1 MHFGLGRKVAVA
13 VAGAALV
20 ITAGCSG
27 GGENPNQQNQA
38 LVVDSSFNLQTID
51 PARQFEFTGSLID
64 AQLYDTTLEFAD
76 GDVSEPV
83 DGLCSY
89 EMSDDQKVLT
99 LTMADSG
106 AKFSDG
112 SEVTADDIVFSYQRL
127 QGIGGN
133 PSFFLDGVTVE
144 KVDDQ
149 TITLTS
155 EKPNPTLPY
164 ILPNSSL
171 GIVNSDV
178 VKENGGTT
186 DDSDDAETFLN
197 NESQGSGPYMIESYD
212 PANEVVFTLNPEYAG
227 DKPDYE
233 RVVLRNVA
241 GETQKTNVQSGEA
254 HFAMDLSPDQVES
267 LDQNSVTVKSTPS
280 FYSIY
285 LYTTMQTSVDKTVA
299 DPKFR
304 EALRYGLDYEKLL
317 ALGGEGAQQLS
328 SIVPNGFVGDSDP
341 ADVPAKDVEKAKG
354 LLEESG
360 YDGAA
365 IPFNYASDQTVSGV
379 PMDQFAQTL
388 QAELKEVGI
397 ELDLKPAPST
407 TNLDEYRSGE
417 QTMGLGSWGADYPD
431 PENYLVFAPGNDLA
445 ERVQWSEGMSPDIEK
460 LADEAVA
467 AKTPEERDPAFSALY
482 GEINKTGPF
491 LSLVQPV
498 RTVTAS
504 SEITE
509 FTSNADDA
517 LIFASVK

>member
-1 MHFGLGRKVAVA
+1 MQFGVGRKFAV
-13 VAGAALV
+13 VIAGAALAV
-20 ITAGCSG
+20 TAGCSG
-27 GGENPNQQNQA
+27 GEGNPNQQNQA
-38 LVVDSSFNLQTID
+38 LVVDTSFDLQTID

-64 AQLYDTTLEFAD
+64 AQIYDTALEFED
-76 GDVSEPV
+76 GDVSTPV

-89 EMSDDQKVLT
+89 EMSDDQLVLT

-112 SEVTADDIVFSYQRL
+112 SEVTADDIVFSYERL
-127 QGIGGN
+127 QGVGGN
-133 PSFFLDGVTVE
+133 PSFFLDGVSVE

-155 EKPNPTLPY
+155 ENPNPTLPY

-171 GIVNSDV
+171 GILNSDV

-197 NESQGSGPYMIESYD
+197 SESQGSGPYMIESYD
-212 PANEVVFTLNPEYAG
+212 PANEVVFTVNPEYAG
-227 DKPDYE
+227 DKPTYE

-254 HFAMDLSPDQVES
+254 HFALDLSPDQVAS
-267 LDQNSVTVKSTPS
+267 LDQNAVSVKSTPS

-285 LYTTMQTSVDKTVA
+285 LYTTMQSDVDETVA

-304 EALRYGLDYEKLL
+304 EALRYSLDYEKLL

-341 ADVPAKDVEKAKG
+341 GEVPAKDVEKAKG
-354 LLEESG
+354 LLEEAD

-379 PMDQFAQTL
+379 PMDQLAQTL
-388 QAELKEVGI
+388 QAEYKEVGI
-397 ELDLKPAPST
+397 NLELKPAPST
-407 TNLDEYRSGE
+407 TNLDDYRSGE
-417 QTMGLGSWGADYPD
+417 QTMGLASWGADYPD
-431 PENYLVFAPGNDLA
+431 PENYLVFAPGNDVA
-445 ERVQWSEGMSPDIEK
+445 ERVQWGKGITPEIEK
-460 LADEAVA
+460 LADAAEA
-467 AKTPEERDPAFSALY
+467 AKTPEERDAAYAEFYSAA
-482 GEINKTGPF
+482 NQSGPF
-491 LSLVQPV
+491 LSLIQPV

-504 SEITE
+504 NQVSEFI
-509 FTSNADDA
+509 SNADDA